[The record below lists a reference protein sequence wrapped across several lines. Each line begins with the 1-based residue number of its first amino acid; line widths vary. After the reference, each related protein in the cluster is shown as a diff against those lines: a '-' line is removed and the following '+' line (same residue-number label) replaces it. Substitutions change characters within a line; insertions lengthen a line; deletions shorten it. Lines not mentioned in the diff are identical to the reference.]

1 MAYSELIK
9 DFSRI
14 REYMR
19 QFYVYGFKGRGEF
32 DARSARSYDN
42 EKRRIESWLGEYMA
56 FRQESSGK
64 KVFLSMDSRD
74 ISQNPLYQAF
84 KAKSFTNGD
93 IMLHFYILDILEDGC
108 YSAGEI
114 ADIIA
119 ENYIS
124 KFDDVRGIDKGV
136 DESTVRKKLKEY
148 EKLGLLTSHKI
159 GKKVVYCKCK
169 DELDVES
176 WQDAVA
182 FYTEEHPLGVI
193 GSYFSIT
200 KDTPFSFKHR
210 YFLHALDSEI
220 LYQLLTAIGEGRSV
234 MLHVQ
239 ERQHVICP
247 IKILISVQN
256 GRQYVLAYNQE
267 SRRISLFRLD
277 HIDSVDIKG
286 KINDKQ
292 RLHDLAAHVEQ
303 HMWGASLGDGK
314 TLEHVEMILD
324 IEPEAP
330 HILNRLHR
338 EKRHGEVNQI
348 ANSRYMFSVDC
359 YDAWELVPWMRSF
372 FGRIVS
378 VKSTNKTVETLF
390 AVDMEKMFALYEAGG
405 EDDAF

>member
-19 QFYVYGFKGRGEF
+19 QFYIFGFKGRNEF
-32 DARSARSYDN
+32 DAKSARSYDN

-74 ISQNPLYQAF
+74 IPQNPLYQAF
-84 KAKSFTNGD
+84 KTKSFTSGD

-119 ENYIS
+119 SDYIS
-124 KFDDVRGIDKGV
+124 ILDDLKEI

-148 EKLGLLTSHKI
+148 EALGLLTSSKE
-159 GKKVVYCKCK
+159 GKKVLYQKTV
-169 DELDVES
+169 DSVDLRR
-176 WQDAVA
+176 WQDAIS
-182 FYTEEHPLGVI
+182 FYTEDHPLGVI
-193 GSYFSIT
+193 GSYFSQQE
-200 KDTPFSFKHR
+200 DTPFSFKHR

-220 LYQLLTAIGEGRSV
+220 LYQLLTAIDEDRNAV
-234 MLHVQ
+234 LRVEDRRHL
-239 ERQHVICP
+239 ICP

-256 GRQYVLAYNQE
+256 GRQYIMAYNLDTD
-267 SRRISLFRLD
+267 RIAMFRLD
-277 HIDSVDIKG
+277 HIDGVDLKG
-286 KINDKQ
+286 KASDKA
-292 RLHDLAAHVEQ
+292 RLKDLAAHTEQ
-303 HMWGASLGDGK
+303 RMWGVSLGDGK

-324 IEPEAP
+324 IEPEAT
-330 HILNRLHR
+330 HILKRLHR
-338 EKRHGEVNQI
+338 EKRQGEVKQI

-378 VKSTNKTVETLF
+378 VSSTNKTVETLF
-390 AVDMEKMFALYEAGG
+390 AEDMEKMFALYEEGG
-405 EDDAF
+405 EDDAVS